1 MSSGP
6 PTATAPPTATG
17 ATTATTAAP
26 IAQATSSSWL
36 VRRLRQTKS
45 VAECL
50 ELVPEDPSQDV
61 VVAALHICGKHNDL
75 GTAIELMKRHPSDT
89 SLSLTISIAGK
100 LGDYKKALQLLYSCS
115 APSSPSI
122 ASYHACLAACGKA
135 KAWRDCLDLY
145 ERLDP
150 ANRTACTAGIVLT
163 AMAKSNRGSEAL
175 DFFHSLPESRRDV
188 QAVLK
193 TMTALIGM
201 RDLEA
206 ARQLVENNAPHEAM
220 IVNRLTSA
228 YAKAGNWEM
237 VRHLN
242 AQSSQQQTTQPPKQ
256 KQQQQQHVAYS
267 FEPWNGLP
275 KLGKGRAA
283 YWKLG
288 TYRDKDTRNLT
299 VALHPHRNPTKNGI
313 KLLLLDDT
321 DVKIGFLLMQNT
333 PTESSL
339 LGVFLDPNQRQR
351 GLCKLVLALW
361 MTLCLDAKITPLTGV
376 MNKPLL
382 CLSLQ
387 HTFGYTPAPNN
398 QGVSVE
404 ISSSGTADGTI
415 VMYSPSKKAIG
426 GAFSPADK
434 EREGLVFVTEP
445 PDPRGRIVHI
455 KTCLVPPTNLHTNV
469 QKVLA
474 SGTFEY
480 DRQVHLKTILC
491 GSS

>member
-1 MSSGP
+1 M
-6 PTATAPPTATG
+6 
-17 ATTATTAAP
+17 
-26 IAQATSSSWL
+26 
-36 VRRLRQTKS
+36 
-45 VAECL
+45 
-50 ELVPEDPSQDV
+50 ELVPENPPQDV
-61 VVAALHICGKHNDL
+61 VVAALNICGKHNDL

-100 LGDYKKALQLLYSCS
+100 LGDYKKALQLLYSWS
-115 APSSPSI
+115 SPSSSSSPSI

-163 AMAKSNRGSEAL
+163 AMAKSNRGVEAL

-201 RDLEA
+201 RDLET
-206 ARQLVENNAPHEAM
+206 ARQLVENHAPHEAM

-228 YAKAGNWEM
+228 YAKVGNWEM

-242 AQSSQQQTTQPPKQ
+242 AQSSQQPTQPQ
-256 KQQQQQHVAYS
+256 QQTQTQQQQQQHVAYS
-267 FEPWNGLP
+267 FEPWSGLP
-275 KLGKGRAA
+275 KLGKGRSA

-288 TYRDKDTRNLT
+288 TFREKDTRTLT

-313 KLLLLDDT
+313 KLLLLDDK
-321 DVKIGFLLMQNT
+321 DIRIGFLLMQNT

-361 MTLCLDAKITPLTGV
+361 MTLCLDAKITPITGV

-382 CLSLQ
+382 CLTLQ

-404 ISSSGTADGTI
+404 ISASGTADGTI

-434 EREGLVFVTEP
+434 EREGLVFVTEA

-455 KTCLVPPTNLHTNV
+455 KSCLVPPTNLGTNV

-474 SGTFEY
+474 TGSFEY